1 MTIRLIS
8 EGQIADVLNPENA
21 FSAVQDV
28 FASMESEAW
37 NFPVVR
43 ESLGYQDAL
52 YGFKSGFDPAS
63 GALGLKAGGYWP
75 NNGAKGI
82 ANHQSSIFLFDPET
96 GQCKAILAGNTITA
110 LRTAAAAA
118 VSIDRLAI
126 AAPTTFGLVGTGHQS
141 AFQLEAA
148 LRVRPFREVLIWN
161 RSGRDLSKHHQI
173 AEKYGAACREAEL
186 EQVVRSSQVIIAI
199 TSCFEAL
206 FPGDWVSSGTH
217 IAAMGTDT
225 KGKKELDPS
234 LTSRALRFTD
244 EIVQSRTIGEF
255 QHLSS
260 DVVITTIG
268 AVIRGTAS
276 GRTDEEQVTVFDGTG
291 VGLQDLACAQAVTE
305 AIGDS

>member
-1 MTIRLIS
+1 MTIQLIS
-8 EGQIADVLNPENA
+8 EQQIAGVLNPVNA
-21 FSAVQDV
+21 FSAVEDV

-82 ANHQSSIFLFDPET
+82 KNHQSSIFLFDPET

-118 VSIDRLAI
+118 ISIDRLAV
-126 AAPTTFGLVGTGHQS
+126 AAPAALGLVGTGYQS

-148 LRVRPFREVLIWN
+148 LRVRSFSEVLIWN
-161 RSGRDLSKHHQI
+161 RSNRDLSDHHQI
-173 AEKYGAACREAEL
+173 ALNNRADSREAEL
-186 EQVVRSSQVIIAI
+186 EDVVRSSQVIITI
-199 TSCFEAL
+199 TSCFESL
-206 FPGDWVSSGTH
+206 FPGDWVGPGTH

-225 KGKKELDPS
+225 KGKQELDTS

-260 DVVITTIG
+260 DAAITTIG
-268 AVIRGTAS
+268 AVIRGTAT
-276 GRTDEEQVTVFDGTG
+276 GRKDAEQVTVFDGTG

-305 AIGDS
+305 AIGDG